1 MPQSICN
8 FEFEDE
14 RRGGFV
20 SGAGVWAVI
29 LYDTEWTSV
38 SGWLAFA
45 WSVASG
51 GAWLLEVFDR
61 EQR

>member
-1 MPQSICN
+1 
-8 FEFEDE
+8 
-14 RRGGFV
+14 V
-20 SGAGVWAVI
+20 VI
-29 LYDTEWTSV
+29 DDTTWTSV

-51 GAWLLEVFDR
+51 GAWLLEVLDM